1 MLHFKEVHYKKTFE
15 VSAKCFIRIKFFT
28 YLSWMKLKFVRYPCV
43 NKFSAENT
51 TALWSLETIAMKY
64 LPVWVTV
71 RLAGRVLS
79 CRYARRNSYNEN
91 VNYSEIFTVGVML
104 HAHNNLH
111 HIWLDRYSSSCP
123 INKRS
128 SFILAHD
135 DKHLQICNLVLWHPV
150 ANSKESIRFYLLLL
164 GGLRMLSKKLHW
176 KL

>member
-1 MLHFKEVHYKKTFE
+1 MLLWLMLHFKEVHYKKTFE

-28 YLSWMKLKFVRYPCV
+28 YRSWMKLKFVRYPCV

-51 TALWSLETIAMKY
+51 TALWSVETIAMKY
-64 LPVWVTV
+64 LPFWVTV

-91 VNYSEIFTVGVML
+91 VNYSEIFTIGVML

-135 DKHLQICNLVLWHPV
+135 DKHLEPFNLVLWHPV
-150 ANSKESIRFYLLLL
+150 ANSERKNVI
-164 GGLRMLSKKLHW
+164 
-176 KL
+176 